1 MKWKRMGIC
10 VHVYRKKSA
19 VFENHLRRF
28 FEKLIVF
35 VFGPQTCCFPVS
47 VSHRFMA
54 GSRSKARVLQIDQII
69 SSYFVLAK
77 IYQVLAKLQNHEIK
91 CLYSC
96 EKIFLDR
103 ELGSC
108 LILYIYMYICTFI
121 RSCFIWHLLSFILCT
136 LTCMCSVTDHF
147 VMHVLPVFFLLL

>member
-1 MKWKRMGIC
+1 MLMIPQ
-10 VHVYRKKSA
+10 YMYTEKKSA

-35 VFGPQTCCFPVS
+35 VFGPQSCYFPMS
-47 VSHRFMA
+47 VPHRFMA
-54 GSRSKARVLQIDQII
+54 GTRSKAKVLSIDQNIN
-69 SSYFVLAK
+69 SYFVLAK

-96 EKIFLDR
+96 EKFFLDR

-108 LILYIYMYICTFI
+108 LILYIYMYYMYL

-136 LTCMCSVTDHF
+136 LMCSVTDHF